1 MPKYRKMLVA
11 FDGSPSAENA
21 LRQAFMLARDEK
33 IWITV
38 ATVVP
43 AYDGD
48 MDLTGVSDIH
58 KLLRRPGEE
67 ILSRAVALAEQ
78 EGVLIRPVLEEG
90 IPHERLLE
98 LAASDSSSSLIL
110 MGRRG
115 LSRVEKALMGS
126 TTARVIGHSVNDV
139 LVIPEGSGIGWQRIL
154 VATDG
159 SRHSLLAAEKAI
171 GIAGSYN
178 GSLLVLGVVD
188 FPAEFYGEAPDVVER
203 MVLETQGFV
212 SSIRE
217 KAAAAGIETAGM
229 VLEGEAHAAITETA
243 RKQRIQAI
251 VLGSHG
257 RTGIKRL
264 LMGSVAEK
272 VIGYA
277 DCPILVAKAA

>member
-1 MPKYRKMLVA
+1 MLVA

-21 LRQAFMLARDEK
+21 LRQAFVLARDEK

-43 AYDGD
+43 SYDGD
-48 MDLTGVSDIH
+48 MDLTGVSDVH
-58 KLLRRPGEE
+58 VLLRRPGEE
-67 ILSRAVALAEQ
+67 ILSRAVALAEK

-98 LAASDSSSSLIL
+98 LAAPDNASSLIL

-115 LSRVEKALMGS
+115 LSRVEKSLMGS
-126 TTARVIGHSVNDV
+126 TTARVIGHTANDV
-139 LVIPEGSGIGWQRIL
+139 LVIPEGSRIGWQRIL
-154 VATDG
+154 IATDG
-159 SRHSLLAAEKAI
+159 SRHSMLAAEKAI
-171 GIAGSYN
+171 DLAASYK

-203 MVLETQGFV
+203 MVRETHGFV
-212 SSIRE
+212 SAIRE
-217 KAAAAGIETAGM
+217 KAAAAGIEATGRVM
-229 VLEGEAHAAITETA
+229 EGEAHAAITETA
-243 RKQRIQAI
+243 RTEQIHAI

-277 DCPILVAKAA
+277 DCPILVAKTA

>member
-21 LRQAFMLARDEK
+21 LIQAFKLARDEK

-43 AYDGD
+43 SYDGD

-58 KLLRRPGEE
+58 KLLRRPGEK
-67 ILSRAVALAEQ
+67 ILSRAAGFAEK
-78 EGVLIRPVLEEG
+78 EGVLIKTVIEEG

-98 LAASDSSSSLIL
+98 IAVSENSSSLIL

-115 LSRVEKALMGS
+115 LSRIEKSLVGS
-126 TTARVIGHSVNDV
+126 TTARVIGHSINDV
-139 LVIPEGSGIGWQRIL
+139 LVIPEGSEIGWQRIL

-159 SRHSLLAAEKAI
+159 SRHSIQAAEKAI
-171 GIAGSYN
+171 DIARSYK

-188 FPAEFYGEAPDVVER
+188 FPAEFYGEAPDVVEH
-203 MVLETQGFV
+203 MVREMQGFV
-212 SSIRE
+212 SAVRE
-217 KAAAAGIETAGM
+217 KAEAAGVEASGRVM
-229 VLEGEAHAAITETA
+229 EGDAHAAITETA
-243 RKQRIQAI
+243 RKERIQAI

-277 DCPILVAKAA
+277 HCPTLVAKAT